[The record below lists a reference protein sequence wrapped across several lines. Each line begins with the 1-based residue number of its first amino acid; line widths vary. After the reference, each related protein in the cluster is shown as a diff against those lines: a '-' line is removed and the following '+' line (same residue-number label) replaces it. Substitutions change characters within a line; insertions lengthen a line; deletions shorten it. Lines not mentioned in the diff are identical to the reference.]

1 MDEQKKEVSA
11 QAQPETAE
19 PMQTDEI
26 NEQTVQIEQAEVEM
40 AAESAA
46 EAERT
51 AQPEGT
57 EPQAS
62 ASELEAEPENAPAE
76 EAASAPVQTELSQAQ
91 AELQAVAD
99 QTASVQE
106 ELPEEPER
114 VTVVDVRFRNNAKT
128 YFFDPGELRPGLGA
142 HVIIETARGDEF
154 GICAGMR
161 HEVKA
166 SEIVPPLRK
175 VLRLATA
182 QDERINRDN
191 QEKEKRAFEV
201 CQQKIADHKLDMQL
215 VSAEVAFD
223 GSKILFFFTAEGR
236 VDFRELVKDLASS
249 FRTRIELRQIGV
261 RDKAKMVGGLGVCG
275 RPFCCKEFL
284 DDFQP
289 VSIKMAKTQNLSLNP
304 TKISG
309 TCGRLMCCLK
319 YEQEAYEDL
328 LKTAPKN
335 ESFVDTPDGRGT
347 VTEVNLLR
355 QCVKVRMEESPDTI
369 GCYKNCDICVLRS
382 GKARK
387 NDPPIPKDL
396 APISSKPRKLQ
407 PKEEGLFEPLPELI
421 YPDQVSE
428 FDQKSAFGAQSD
440 LLSGRDIP
448 LTPEVPEQPEPGD
461 KAAEEEAAARELK
474 VRRKQERRV
483 NPPRSRRRSPTSSR
497 VSRSAKSGRTTRSR
511 APRARIKSASRR
523 ARSSRRISLREKS
536 RREPQTVTRPSARA
550 AAAIAETSPQT
561 ARRRPRS
568 RVNKNKSLPKNGRAL
583 FLPGGLSCAPQ
594 KIPNLR
600 RGRLCTSPVSL
611 RTLGER
617 ALTDRRSQSGE
628 R

>member
-1 MDEQKKEVSA
+1 MDEQKLDVTAQQPDAALHAQTEEITNEALPEALLEQQAA
-11 QAQPETAE
+11 QA
-19 PMQTDEI
+19 
-26 NEQTVQIEQAEVEM
+26 
-40 AAESAA
+40 
-46 EAERT
+46 
-51 AQPEGT
+51 
-57 EPQAS
+57 
-62 ASELEAEPENAPAE
+62 
-76 EAASAPVQTELSQAQ
+76 ELSQAIEASAEELQPEQ
-91 AELQAVAD
+91 AE
-99 QTASVQE
+99 QTTQ
-106 ELPEEPER
+106 PER
-114 VTVVDVRFRNNAKT
+114 VTVVDIRFRNNAKT
-128 YFFDPGELRPGLGA
+128 YFFDPGELRPVSGD
-142 HVIIETARGDEF
+142 HVIIETARGDEY
-154 GICAGMR
+154 GICAGAC

-175 VLRLATA
+175 VLRMATA

-201 CQQKIADHKLDMQL
+201 CQQKIADHKLEMQL

-236 VDFRELVKDLASS
+236 VDFRELVKDLASA

-355 QCVKVRMEESPDTI
+355 QCVKVRMEDSPETV

-387 NDPPIPKDL
+387 NDLPIPKDL
-396 APISSKPRKLQ
+396 APISSKPRKVQ
-407 PKEEGLFEPLPELI
+407 PKQDEFEPLPEVI

-428 FDQKSAFGAQSD
+428 FDQQSAFGAQNE
-440 LLSGRDIP
+440 LLSGREIS
-448 LTPEVPEQPEPGD
+448 LTPGEADKPEAGDKPAGQNRRRRRRGRGKNPDGTPVEAKPQGD
-461 KAAEEEAAARELK
+461 KAPEKPAERQEKPAEP
-474 VRRKQERRV
+474 RRDKRPNEQKPR
-483 NPPRSRRRSPTSSR
+483 PPRQNPERKPQGEKPSGEKQPAERADGNPDAPKRPRRRR
-497 VSRSAKSGRTTRSR
+497 YRGNG
-511 APRARIKSASRR
+511 
-523 ARSSRRISLREKS
+523 
-536 RREPQTVTRPSARA
+536 
-550 AAAIAETSPQT
+550 
-561 ARRRPRS
+561 
-568 RVNKNKSLPKNGRAL
+568 NKNGNPQPPK
-583 FLPGGLSCAPQ
+583 Q
-594 KIPNLR
+594 
-600 RGRLCTSPVSL
+600 
-611 RTLGER
+611 GE
-617 ALTDRRSQSGE
+617 
-628 R
+628 